1 MALGSIPQRTINA
14 EQQNPQRTPP
24 TPTPTTTQVPAPQET
39 HSIPWGVIAAVAVC
53 ILVSIVI
60 AILITYLVARIT
72 AAKASRDDIRQR
84 ITAQYEELTAKLKRT
99 MAEFTNVTTDP
110 ITTLKYPLFLASE
123 HPSNKAFVNAMMQAY
138 REQETVDA
146 AIESNL
152 KRNPERID
160 LDRFESLVKETT
172 SAFDTL
178 NYNAKR
184 IGTPLLPL
192 DMESTA
198 TKLLQRA
205 LDESNFPNERTLAM
219 NKLIAMLN
227 DARDI
232 LSNTEEQMLLD
243 NMLDTLQRAKNAG
256 NVLVAPDNVT
266 TLNSVINSGSD
277 HAALTPNT
285 LPEITA

>member
-1 MALGSIPQRTINA
+1 M
-14 EQQNPQRTPP
+14 
-24 TPTPTTTQVPAPQET
+24 
-39 HSIPWGVIAAVAVC
+39 IAAIALC
-53 ILVSIVI
+53 ILVSIII

-84 ITAQYEELTAKLKRT
+84 ITAQYEELTAQLKHT

-110 ITTLKYPLFLASE
+110 ITTLKYPLLLTSE

-138 REQETVDA
+138 REQETIDA
-146 AIESNL
+146 AIKSNL

-160 LDRFESLVKETT
+160 LDRFETLVKETT
-172 SAFDTL
+172 NTFDTL
-178 NYNAKR
+178 NYDAKR

-227 DARDI
+227 DARGI
-232 LSNTEEQMLLD
+232 LNDTEEQMLLD
-243 NMLDTLQRAKNAG
+243 NMLGTLQRAKDAG
-256 NVLVAPDNVT
+256 NVLVAPDNIT
-266 TLNSVINSGSD
+266 TLNSIINSDND